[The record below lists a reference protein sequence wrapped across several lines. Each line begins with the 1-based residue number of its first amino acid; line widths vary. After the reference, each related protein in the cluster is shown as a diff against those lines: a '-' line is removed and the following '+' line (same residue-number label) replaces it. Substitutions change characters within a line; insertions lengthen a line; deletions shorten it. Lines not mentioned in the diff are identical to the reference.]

1 MDKTV
6 KAKEEKLKKIIEGY
20 GSALVAFSG
29 GVDSTLLAYITYQV
43 LQDKMLAVIGR
54 GPMFPK
60 HMHQEAVEFAKK
72 AGFPLESANLDI
84 LDSRIFNENS
94 PQRCYHCKKHIF
106 SGFNRLAEVRGFRY
120 VFDGTNVDDAEDYR
134 PGKKALN
141 ELEVKSPLAEAEF
154 TKADIRSLSR
164 HYDLPTWNLPSF
176 ACLASRFPYGTK
188 ITGQK
193 LNSIE
198 QAENV
203 LMELGFTQYRVRYHE
218 EVARIELSP
227 SEMAK
232 AIEPEMAATISNN
245 IKEAGFHYV
254 SLDLDGYRTGSLNE
268 TLDLTGMCDKSDKC

>member
-6 KAKEEKLKKIIEGY
+6 KAKEQKLKKIIESY

-29 GVDSTLLAYITYQV
+29 GVDSTLLAYVTYKV
-43 LQDKMLAVIGR
+43 LKDKMLAVIGR

-60 HMHQEAVEFAKK
+60 HMHEEAIEFAKK

-84 LDSRIFNENS
+84 VGSRIFNENS
-94 PQRCYHCKKHIF
+94 PKRCYHCKKYIF
-106 SGFNRLAEVRGFRY
+106 SGFNRLAEVKGFKH
-120 VFDGTNVDDAEDYR
+120 VFDGTNLDDAEDYR
-134 PGKKALN
+134 PGKKALD
-141 ELEVKSPLAEAEF
+141 ELHIKSPLAEAGF

-164 HYDLPTWNLPSF
+164 HYDLPTWDLPSF

-188 ITGQK
+188 ITSQK

-203 LMELGFTQYRVRYHE
+203 LLELGFSQYRVRYHE
-218 EVARIELSP
+218 EVARIELAQ
-227 SEMAK
+227 SEIAK
-232 AIEPEMAATISNN
+232 ALEPEMAATISNN
-245 IKEAGFHYV
+245 IKECGFHYV
-254 SLDLDGYRTGSLNE
+254 AIDLDGYRTGSLNE